1 MTGRSMPE
9 RIALNIRLP
18 RGEEGYW
25 QIIRALDARGT
36 WTISDVDGE
45 SCDNR
50 SCIGN
55 YVKKLVKAGF
65 TRVVGEKTVNVRGI
79 ARVKEYR
86 LLKSPKTAPRI
97 RADGTIIAS
106 TQQECLWRAIR
117 ALKSG
122 FNVRELAFTASTD
135 VVKIKEV
142 AAQRYVEL
150 LAGAGYL
157 SLVQARK
164 GRHGLN
170 TWRLK
175 PGMNT
180 GPLSPTILRT
190 ESIFDRNLCKVM
202 GEPATSEVA
211 S

>member
-1 MTGRSMPE
+1 MTGRSIPE
-9 RIALNIRLP
+9 RIALNVRLP

-36 WTISDVDGE
+36 WTITDIDGE

-50 SCIGN
+50 NCIGN
-55 YVKKLVKAGF
+55 YVKKLVKASF
-65 TRVVGEKTVNVRGI
+65 AHAVGEKLVNVRGL

-86 LLKSPKTAPRI
+86 LLKCPKATPRI
-97 RADGTIIAS
+97 RADGTLIVS
-106 TQQECLWRAIR
+106 TQQECLWRAMR
-117 ALKSG
+117 ALKGG
-122 FNVRELAFTASTD
+122 FNVRELAFAASTD
-135 VVKIKEV
+135 IIKIKEV

-157 SLVQARK
+157 SLVQERK

-180 GPLSPTILRT
+180 GPLSPTILH
-190 ESIFDRNLCKVM
+190 EDRLRRKGARCISM
-202 GEPATSEVA
+202 RGA
-211 S
+211 